1 MIGGKLE
8 NSQIRRNL
16 KNPPTWISNGST
28 KKSKEKYKKFKTNNK
43 KSPTIYQNLWDAA
56 EAVLRGK
63 FIVING
69 YIKTKG

>member
-1 MIGGKLE
+1 MDKQWV
-8 NSQIRRNL
+8 N
-16 KNPPTWISNGST
+16 
-28 KKSKEKYKKFKTNNK
+28 KKVKEKYKNFKTNNK